1 MQAPVKLMRISLRLV
16 RMFVYSHRRPALATA
31 LALCLIAFVP
41 GLAQAPD
48 TWQKVTEFAGLD
60 QSNLSAEQKRTL
72 LNLLRAEG
80 CTCGCT
86 MRIAECRVKDP
97 RCGRSRSLAAMV
109 ARELHEGKTPAAV
122 RANLERLLKEAPPVL
137 DEAVPIPIDGAPVKG
152 SANARITLVEF
163 SDFQCPYCA
172 AAVHHIDEILAK
184 HPADVRLVFKQ
195 FPLDI
200 HSQAELAAEAALAAH
215 AQGKFWPMHDKLY
228 ANFRDLLPDKIM
240 QWAKEIGLDMAR
252 FTADLK
258 SGKYKPVVAKEL
270 AQGEQAGVSGT
281 PTLFVDGKHYN
292 GPMETRAL
300 EEMLQA
306 ELKTLAARATT
317 SPQSR

>member
-1 MQAPVKLMRISLRLV
+1 MIYKLVSTTVALSLAAIAVFAQKPDEWKLVK
-16 RMFVYSHRRPALATA
+16 
-31 LALCLIAFVP
+31 
-41 GLAQAPD
+41 
-48 TWQKVTEFAGLD
+48 EFAGLD
-60 QSNLSAEQKRTL
+60 QASLSAEQKRTL
-72 LNLLRAEG
+72 LDLLRAGG

-86 MRIAECRVKDP
+86 MHIAECRVKDP

-109 ARELHEGKTPAAV
+109 ARELREGKNAATI
-122 RANLERLLKEAPPVL
+122 RTSLEARMKEAPPVL

-152 SANARITLVEF
+152 PANAKITLVEF

-172 AAVHHIDEILAK
+172 AAVHHIDEVLAK

-200 HSQAELAAEAALAAH
+200 HSQAALAAEAALAAH

-228 ANFRDLLPDKIM
+228 ANFRTISQEKID
-240 QWAKEIGLDMAR
+240 QIAKEIGLDMAR
-252 FTADLK
+252 FSNDLK
-258 SGKYKPVVAKEL
+258 SGKYKPVVEKEL

-292 GPMETRAL
+292 GPMETQAL
-300 EEMLQA
+300 EEVLKA
-306 ELKTLAARATT
+306 ELKTLAARATPP
-317 SPQSR
+317 PQSR